1 MAEPGD
7 AKSKKILVIEDNPQ
21 NMEMVAMMLARA
33 EYKVLKA
40 EDAQNGISLARQLQP
55 DLILMDIQLP
65 DMDGLDATRILR
77 EDADTSDIKIVA
89 LTAYAMKGDREKMLA
104 GGCDDYIS
112 KPFRY
117 REFMAKVEKILAKAK
132 PDSSIIE

>member
-1 MAEPGD
+1 MVQHGGIA
-7 AKSKKILVIEDNPQ
+7 AKKILVIEDNPQ
-21 NMEMVAMMLARA
+21 NMEVVRMMLKRA
-33 EYKVLKA
+33 DYDVLTA
-40 EDAQNGISLARQLQP
+40 ANAGNGIDMARRALP

-65 DMDGLDATRILR
+65 DMDGLSATQILKK
-77 EDADTSDIKIVA
+77 DQGTCNIKIVA

-117 REFMAKVEKILAKAK
+117 REFLAKVEKILAMDVA
-132 PDSSIIE
+132 SA